1 MLENLYKVALDNNLL
16 DISFAE
22 FEGLMQSNQN
32 DYTQRLYSALSD
44 RGIDLGTFENFK
56 NQYTERNFV
65 EAPQESEE
73 QPTQDA
79 TFPLNQYRTN
89 INKDIE
95 KTQRKIQEQQDAA
108 LLNFMEE
115 NKVKNVAPE
124 ELELINQNADRI
136 FDYESMVERKQQFEQ
151 ENNILGM
158 NVEDLG
164 YKMPTQDTTLPPNQA
179 FEGTVTS
186 TGIEIEPVKKA
197 NEDGQVL
204 GTYIDKVK
212 EELPEN
218 SQLSE
223 KEIVGLAKD
232 KYIQDEELIIFNENF
247 EETIEKMKDD
257 EQFLPLLNITKSQK
271 QNELYSW
278 AKSLKDREAKKAVQ
292 LEHNF
297 QQHVVEL
304 EKIIDIQTNL
314 QNKTYKTQEEVDV
327 AMRQFR
333 ELNLQRDRHV
343 NSLEKI
349 FDQQKIVAKSDQDL
363 VNFIDMSGRNYGAV
377 TNLVGNLGKTLLGM
391 GIQVEELNYRF
402 NPKWLIRQAIAG
414 ADDKDVP
421 EFLQPYVQLNR
432 DILDKR
438 NLAKEKLREI
448 EAGIG
453 NSLQKVKTIDD
464 IDGFEDFGEWL
475 AHLTATQA
483 PNTVIMLTTGGAAL
497 PILGAIAT
505 GSKFEEMQKEIDL
518 YGAEYS
524 PLQMYSAALLTG
536 AAEVVS
542 EKFTLGYLRK
552 QKAIFKANQ
561 QTKRSFINWFK
572 QEVTLPN
579 VTRYGKDTFGE
590 GFTELGATLGNNVA
604 DKFILGKNISLTD
617 GMKDA
622 FFSGMAMSGLVY
634 KTPGIGLNIFNAFQS
649 KDSNQKIG
657 ENGALIREL
666 TGRLSDPKLK
676 LTEENKTAIKNQIE
690 ELVMDSNRILGKDIK
705 NIDKLTNKEQSE
717 LIEIHNDLFT
727 LRQDIDNFRQN
738 KDLTQEQI
746 DKFTKSLVTKQVELL
761 GRKSEILSELD
772 TREALEQNIKLAET
786 GAKQGL
792 SEGVTRM
799 DTDAQF
805 DKAVDDVK
813 NNPNLNENEKNSIT
827 SGDAKLADG
836 FTTSDDKIYIN
847 TRVAEKMGAIGV
859 GSHEMLHTILK
870 VTVKDP
876 VVRKKVVDNFLKTL
890 SASERAIVERRIG
903 QNYKFEKTEDGQY
916 FKLDKRGKKIEIDE
930 SQYNEEYL
938 TAFSDAIVQGDIQY
952 SESLFKKLG
961 RILLQMFRGY
971 GYTNAKWDSGQDVY
985 NFIKEYSINAKA
997 GKLDTVL
1004 LKQVKTKGATGAL
1017 TEVTV
1022 EDAKLARSLNEK
1034 GVLDA
1039 KDTVKKSK
1047 SGDVLSSINNLI
1059 PDNISTK
1066 QQYNNFLG
1074 SEGFTKVYNAIQ
1086 NQGGVINNY
1095 IRSRQTSKEEGDKT
1109 IEAVIDRVL
1118 NFNPEAKRQD
1128 GTTVGNKGFGEAIF
1142 ANVRFGKL
1150 DARKDLA
1157 MEAERQRVEGGDME
1171 VASKV
1176 IADETADA
1184 KLDTPKDTRKPARSK
1199 IDPTTFA
1206 GVPSTISLDT
1216 KPTKDLKVKEIDK
1229 QYTGEVG
1236 QKIFDIPAN
1245 KITTPANNLT
1255 LDQARKIQQFFG
1267 KADNL
1272 SRFLTILPE
1281 FNVATNIT
1289 EVGLEKLDVPKD
1301 VRGIA
1306 LGITKTMQDLFY
1318 ENYVDPTGKMTTPKG
1333 RSKGATSQT
1342 QVKRLKPEF
1351 LQSITKETLDAVR
1364 AKIGIT
1370 PTGEL
1375 NVLPRGAERS
1385 SIGQSLKGMAKLY
1398 SQLTATTLVRKALP
1412 KAKPKELVA
1421 SKAGTRNIMFSKH
1434 DGYTTKK
1441 WEDIATDNGTD
1452 WYDVRKDPER
1462 YANDIVKVAKIFEK
1476 KFGYGFLSKAMLTN
1490 KEGLG
1495 ISTKPKKD
1503 ANKNII
1509 KGKGGNEAIVKENQR
1524 IFDVISDIIRRE
1536 VPNISKGSEGDKH
1549 VKKRLDKNFVTTKSK
1564 KEIEAANKQNMR
1576 LFKDM
1581 WSTIYDIVQEDK
1593 SLTPTLLY
1601 FLKNAVSEGSHIQRL
1616 GAEYIGGYFDKSQI
1630 GRLEHALQNAN
1641 TGKMLMDAA
1650 LNQSKED
1657 FNKTFK
1663 ATVKNY
1669 KIIGLPIALDNI
1681 LNKTDFKNKMSLDQS
1696 WDVFNNNWW
1705 ERYFNEVVGAVEGGI
1720 NPDLIITNDGRRL
1733 SDIINVDTYGR
1744 STTPNVSDA
1753 KVKAKVD
1760 YPKVLKFSKS
1770 TPNKDKIRND
1780 LNDFDT
1786 ANRAAKIINQPK
1798 KGISIFDFDD
1808 TLATSKSK
1816 VIVTTTDGKTKKL
1829 TPEQFARL
1837 HDKLQEEGAKFDF
1850 SEFTKVIDG
1859 KPGPLAAKLKKA
1871 IDKFGNKDV
1880 FVLTARPQASAQA
1893 IYEFLKGIGLEVPIK
1908 NITGLENGTP
1918 KAKAKWVVGKAA
1930 EGYNDFYFT
1939 DDVYKNVKAVQDALE
1954 IYDVKSKT
1962 RVAYNDR
1969 ITKLD
1974 KDFNDI
1980 IEAKT
1985 GIGAEKVYSQA
1996 KAAAVGANK
2005 GRFTFFIP
2013 PSAEDF
2019 VGLLYNT
2026 LSKGKLGDNQMAWY
2040 KKNLLDPYATA
2051 MGNISRER
2059 IAVMNDYKELK
2070 KQLSVVPKNLN
2081 KVIPGDVYTN
2091 EQAVRVY
2098 IWNKQGMDI
2107 PGLSKADLK
2116 SLTDYVESKPQFK
2129 VLGDQLINIQKGDEY
2144 NAPNSGWLAGTIT
2157 TDLQAGLGGTKR
2169 AKHLAEWQQNVD
2181 IIFSEKN
2188 LNKMEAAFGK
2198 AHRTAMESIL
2208 QRMKTGVNRSFTS
2221 DGLTGQVTDWLTNS
2235 IGTIMFFNTRSALLQ
2250 TISAVNFINFKDNN
2264 IFAAGKA
2271 FANQPQYWSD
2281 FMTLMNSDFL
2291 VDRRRGLRIN
2301 VNEADIANM
2310 AQESGPRGVISKM
2323 LQLGFLPTQI
2333 ADSFAIASGGASFYR
2348 NRIKKL
2354 VKEGMDQK
2362 AAETQAMKDFREIAE
2377 ESQQSSRPDRISM
2390 QQAGPL
2396 GRIILAFGNTPM
2408 QYARLIK
2415 KAASD
2420 LINRRGDW
2428 KTNTSKLIY
2437 YSTVQNLIFN
2447 ALQQAIFAIAFGDAE
2462 EEDEK
2467 KKYLSIANGM
2477 ADSLLRGVGI
2487 AGAFVSVG
2495 KNSIIR
2501 IINESQ
2507 KTNPK
2512 FEKIGYELTKI
2523 SPPISSKLSKINQ
2536 AARSYQ
2542 WEKEEMMEK
2551 GFALDNPAWLAAGNV
2566 ISAAVNIPL
2575 DRLIKKTNNVVN
2587 STANDLETWERLA
2600 LLGGWQDWEIGVDK
2614 KLDKKDKKKE
2624 QKGKTVI
2631 RKGTVKRK

>member
-44 RGIDLGTFENFK
+44 TGVDLGTFENFK
-56 NQYTERNFV
+56 NQYTQRNFV

-79 TFPLNQYRTN
+79 TFPLKQYRTN
-89 INKDIE
+89 LTKDVEEVNK
-95 KTQRKIQEQQDAA
+95 KITAQEDASV
-108 LLNFMEE
+108 LNMIEE
-115 NKVKNVAPE
+115 NRASEEQIDKIGADAKNIFNV
-124 ELELINQNADRI
+124 LEKPKDVID
-136 FDYESMVERKQQFEQ
+136 
-151 ENNILGM
+151 M

-164 YKMPTQDTTLPPNQA
+164 FKMPAQDSTLPPNA
-179 FEGTVTS
+179 FFEGAETT
-186 TGIEIEPVKKA
+186 TGISLEGPTREEKIRDEYINRVKSQLPKDSTLNEEEITEIAKSEFVKDEERVIFDSNIEEKIESMKDKEQFMPYITA
-197 NEDGQVL
+197 NE
-204 GTYIDKVK
+204 
-212 EELPEN
+212 
-218 SQLSE
+218 
-223 KEIVGLAKD
+223 
-232 KYIQDEELIIFNENF
+232 
-247 EETIEKMKDD
+247 
-257 EQFLPLLNITKSQK
+257 TKSEEQK
-271 QNELYSW
+271 RLYDW
-278 AKSLKDREAKKAVQ
+278 AKNLDDKNTKEAVQ
-292 LEHNF
+292 LEQNMQTHLAK
-297 QQHVVEL
+297 VEEITKL
-304 EKIIDIQTNL
+304 QIAL
-314 QNKTYKTQEEVDV
+314 QNKTYNSQEEVDQ
-327 AMRQFR
+327 ATRTFN
-333 ELNLQRDRHV
+333 ELNLQIGRHV
-343 NSLEKI
+343 NSLKNLFEN
-349 FDQQKIVAKSDQDL
+349 QQLNAKTDEDL
-363 VNFIDMSGRNYGAV
+363 KNFLDMTGRNYGWV
-377 TNLVGNLGKTLLGM
+377 TNVAGHLAATVVDM
-391 GIQVEELNYRF
+391 GVFAEELAYRF
-402 NPKWLIRQAIAG
+402 NPRTLLSTLGEDFW
-414 ADDKDVP
+414 KDVP
-421 EFLQPYVQLNR
+421 EFLQPTYNARGRELIRQVKKNQVKQFTEQ
-432 DILDKR
+432 IR
-438 NLAKEKLREI
+438 N
-448 EAGIG
+448 G
-453 NSLQKVKTIDD
+453 LQKPKSIGD
-464 IDGFEDFGEWL
+464 INGFEDFGEWI
-475 AHLTATQA
+475 AHLAATQA
-483 PNTVIMLTTGGAAL
+483 PNTAIMLTSGGASL
-497 PILGAIAT
+497 PILGGLAA
-505 GSKFEEMQKEIDL
+505 GGKFDQYQDDINL
-518 YGAEYS
+518 YGAKYS
-524 PLQMYSAALLTG
+524 ALQMYTAAVGTG
-536 AAEVVS
+536 IGEALS
-542 EKFTLGYLRK
+542 ERFTLRFLK
-552 QKAIFKANQ
+552 KTKLKFDADQ
-561 QTKRSFINWFK
+561 QLKRSFLDWTKDEITFNK
-572 QEVTLPN
+572 IG
-579 VTRYGKDTFGE
+579 GKVFDVVGE
-590 GFTELGATLGNNVA
+590 GGTEVA
-604 DKFILGKNISLTD
+604 AKLSENFFDKKVMGKNISMSDGLTD
-617 GMKDA
+617 A
-622 FFSGMAMSGLVY
+622 FLSGVAMAGIIY
-634 KTPGIGLNIFNAFQS
+634 KTPGVGLNLYNIYKG
-649 KDSNQKIG
+649 KDSNQKLG
-657 ENGALIREL
+657 ENEKLIRKYEQQL
-666 TGRLSDPKLK
+666 ANNPNLSA
-676 LTEENKTAIKNQIE
+676 ENVKTIQGQIE
-690 ELVMDSNRILGKDIK
+690 DLVLESNKIIATDTK
-705 NIDKLTNKEQSE
+705 NLDKISKEEKQE
-717 LIEIHNDLFT
+717 LIDIENSIFK
-727 LRQDIDNFRQN
+727 LRQDIDSFRKN
-738 KDLTQEQI
+738 ENLKKEDI
-746 DKFTKSLVTKQVELL
+746 DAFTKSLVVKQVDLL
-761 GRKSEILSELD
+761 GRKNEIL
-772 TREALEQNIKLAET
+772 TKAQNV
-786 GAKQGL
+786 
-792 SEGVTRM
+792 EGVEQTTQFAEKASEADLSGPVTRI
-799 DTDAQF
+799 DSDAKF
-805 DKAVDDVK
+805 DDAINDIK
-813 NNPNLNENEKNSIT
+813 NNDNLTEDEKNSIT
-827 SGDAKLADG
+827 SGDAKSADG
-836 FTTSDDKIYIN
+836 FITSDDKIYIN
-847 TRVAEKMGAIGV
+847 TKVAEQMGAIAV
-859 GSHEMLHTILK
+859 GSHEVLHSILK
-870 VTVKDP
+870 TTVKDP

-952 SESLFKKLG
+952 NESVFKKLG

-971 GYTNAKWDSGQDVY
+971 GYTNAKWNSGQDVY

-997 GKLDTVL
+997 GKLDAVL
-1004 LKQVKTKGATGAL
+1004 LKQVKTEGATGAL
-1017 TEVTV
+1017 TEVTDQDV
-1022 EDAKLARSLNEK
+1022 KALDKKSKATTTGVKL
-1034 GVLDA
+1034 
-1039 KDTVKKSK
+1039 SK

-1059 PDNISTK
+1059 PDNISTR

-1095 IRSRQTSKEEGDKT
+1095 IRSRQTSREEGDKT

-1157 MEAERQRVEGGDME
+1157 IEAERQRVEGGDME

-1184 KLDTPKDTRKPARSK
+1184 KLDTPKDTRKPAKLK

-1206 GVPSTISLDT
+1206 GVPSAISLDT

-1272 SRFLTILPE
+1272 NRFLSVLPE
-1281 FNVATNIT
+1281 FNVATNVT

-1351 LQSITKETLDAVR
+1351 LQPITKETLDAIR
-1364 AKIGIT
+1364 DKIGIT

-1375 NVLPRGAERS
+1375 NILPRGAERS

-1421 SKAGTRNIMFSKH
+1421 SKAGTRNIMFSQH

-1441 WEDIATDNGTD
+1441 WKDIATDNDTD
-1452 WYDVRKDPER
+1452 WYDVKKDPEK
-1462 YANDIVKVAKIFEK
+1462 YAEDIVKIAKIFEN
-1476 KFGYGFLSKAMLTN
+1476 KFGAGFLSKAMLTN
-1490 KEGLG
+1490 KDGLG
-1495 ISTKPKKD
+1495 LNTRKNVPEATK
-1503 ANKNII
+1503 
-1509 KGKGGNEAIVKENQR
+1509 KENQR
-1524 IFDVISDIIRRE
+1524 IFDLISGIIKRDL
-1536 VPNISKGSEGDKH
+1536 PNISKQSKGRVHAKQKITATFAKNAT
-1549 VKKRLDKNFVTTKSK
+1549 KKQ
-1564 KEIEAANKQNMR
+1564 IEAANKQNMR

-1581 WSTIYDIVQEDK
+1581 WSTIYDIVQDDK
-1593 SLTPTLLY
+1593 SLTPALLH

-1616 GAEYIGGYFDKSQI
+1616 GAEYIGGYVDKSQI
-1630 GRLEHALQNAN
+1630 SHLEHALQNAN
-1641 TGKMLMDAA
+1641 TAKMLMNAA

-1669 KIIGLPIALDNI
+1669 KIIGLPKALNNI
-1681 LNKTDFKNKMSLDQS
+1681 LDKTDFKNKMSLDQS

-1720 NPDLIITNDGRRL
+1720 NPDLIITNDGTRL

-1744 STTPNVSDA
+1744 STTPNVSNA
-1753 KVKAKVD
+1753 KLKAKVD

-1780 LNDFDT
+1780 LNDFDQ
-1786 ANRAAKIINQPK
+1786 ANRNAKNINTPK

-1837 HDKLQEEGAKFDF
+1837 HDTLQEEGAKFDF
-1850 SEFTKVIDG
+1850 SEFTKVIGG

-1996 KAAAVGANK
+1996 KAAAVGASK
-2005 GRFTFFIP
+2005 GKFTFFIP

-2070 KQLSVVPKNLN
+2070 KQLSVVPKNLS
-2081 KVIPGDVYTN
+2081 KVITGDVYTN

-2116 SLTDYVESKPQFK
+2116 SLTDYVETKPQFK

-2144 NAPNSGWLAGTIT
+2144 NSPNSGWLAGTIT

-2181 IIFSEKN
+2181 IVFSEKN

-2198 AHRTAMESIL
+2198 AHRTAIESIL
-2208 QRMKTGVNRSFTS
+2208 KRMKTGVNRSFTS

-2333 ADSFAIASGGASFYR
+2333 ADSFAIASGGSSFYR

-2447 ALQQAIFAIAFGDAE
+2447 ALQQAIFAIAFGDSE

-2477 ADSLLRGVGI
+2477 VDSLLRGVGI

-2501 IINESQ
+2501 IINESE
-2507 KTNPK
+2507 KPNPK

-2542 WEKEEMMEK
+2542 WEKQEMMEK

-2566 ISAAVNIPL
+2566 ISATVNIPL

-2614 KLDKKDKKKE
+2614 KLDKKKDKKDNKS
-2624 QKGKTVI
+2624 KTVI

>member
-22 FEGLMQSNQN
+22 FEGLIQSNQN

-56 NQYTERNFV
+56 NQYTQRNFV
-65 EAPQESEE
+65 EAPQQSEE

-89 INKDIE
+89 LTKEVEEVNK
-95 KTQRKIQEQQDAA
+95 KITAQQDASV
-108 LLNFMEE
+108 LNMIEE
-115 NKVKNVAPE
+115 NRATKEQIE
-124 ELELINQNADRI
+124 EISADAENI
-136 FDYESMVERKQQFEQ
+136 F
-151 ENNILGM
+151 NILEKPKDIVDM
-158 NVEDLG
+158 SVEDLG
-164 YKMPTQDTTLPPNQA
+164 FKMPTQDTTLPPNTL
-179 FEGTVTS
+179 FEGAQTT
-186 TGIEIEPVKKA
+186 TGISLEGPTREEKIRDEYINRVK
-197 NEDGQVL
+197 
-204 GTYIDKVK
+204 
-212 EELPEN
+212 
-218 SQLSE
+218 SQLPKDSTLNEEEITEIAKSE
-223 KEIVGLAKD
+223 FVKDEERVIFDSNIEEKIESMKD
-232 KYIQDEELIIFNENF
+232 K
-247 EETIEKMKDD
+247 
-257 EQFLPLLNITKSQK
+257 EQFMPYITANVTKSEEQK
-271 QNELYSW
+271 RLYDW
-278 AKSLKDREAKKAVQ
+278 AKNLDDKKTKEAVQ
-292 LEHNF
+292 LEQNMQTHLAK
-297 QQHVVEL
+297 VEEITKL
-304 EKIIDIQTNL
+304 QIAL
-314 QNKTYKTQEEVDV
+314 QNKTYNSQEEVDQ
-327 AMRQFR
+327 AMRTFN
-333 ELNLQRDRHV
+333 ELNLQIGRHV
-343 NSLEKI
+343 NSLKNLFEK
-349 FDQQKIVAKSDQDL
+349 QQLNAKTDEDL
-363 VNFIDMSGRNYGAV
+363 KNFLDMTGRNYGWV
-377 TNLVGNLGKTLLGM
+377 TNVAGHLAAAVVDM
-391 GIQVEELNYRF
+391 GVFAEELAYRF
-402 NPKWLIRQAIAG
+402 NPRTLLSTLGEDFW
-414 ADDKDVP
+414 KDVP
-421 EFLQPYVQLNR
+421 EFLQPTYNARGRELIRQVKKNQVKQFTEQ
-432 DILDKR
+432 IR
-438 NLAKEKLREI
+438 N
-448 EAGIG
+448 G
-453 NSLQKVKTIDD
+453 LQKPKSIGD
-464 IDGFEDFGEWL
+464 INSFEDFGEWI
-475 AHLTATQA
+475 AHLAATQA
-483 PNTVIMLTTGGAAL
+483 PNTAIMLTSGGASL
-497 PILGAIAT
+497 PILGSLAA
-505 GSKFEEMQKEIDL
+505 GGKFDQYQDDINL
-518 YGAEYS
+518 YGAKYS
-524 PLQMYSAALLTG
+524 ALQMYTAAVGTG
-536 AAEVVS
+536 VGEALS
-542 EKFTLGYLRK
+542 ERFTLRFLK
-552 QKAIFKANQ
+552 QTKIKFNADRQ
-561 QTKRSFINWFK
+561 LKRSFLDWTKDEITFNK
-572 QEVTLPN
+572 IG
-579 VTRYGKDTFGE
+579 GKVFDVIGE
-590 GFTELGATLGNNVA
+590 GGTEVA
-604 DKFILGKNISLTD
+604 AKLAENFFDKKVMGKNVSMSDGLTD
-617 GMKDA
+617 A
-622 FFSGMAMSGLVY
+622 FLSGVAMAGVIYKVPGVGLNLYNVY
-634 KTPGIGLNIFNAFQS
+634 KG
-649 KDSNQKIG
+649 KDSNQKLG
-657 ENGALIREL
+657 ENAKLIRKYEQQL
-666 TGRLSDPKLK
+666 ANNPNLSA
-676 LTEENKTAIKNQIE
+676 ENIKTIQGQIE
-690 ELVMDSNRILGKDIK
+690 DLVLESNKIIATDTK
-705 NIDKLTNKEQSE
+705 NLDKISKEEKQE
-717 LIEIHNDLFT
+717 LIDIENSIFK
-727 LRQDIDNFRQN
+727 LRQDIDNFRKN
-738 KDLTQEQI
+738 ENLTKEDI
-746 DKFTKSLVTKQVELL
+746 DAFTKSLVVKQVDLL
-761 GRKSEILSELD
+761 GRKNEIL
-772 TREALEQNIKLAET
+772 TKAQNI
-786 GAKQGL
+786 
-792 SEGVTRM
+792 EGVAQATQFAEKASEA
-799 DTDAQF
+799 DLSGPVTKIDSDAKF
-805 DKAVDDVK
+805 DDAINEIK
-813 NNPNLNENEKNSIT
+813 NNENLTEDEKNSIT
-827 SGDAKLADG
+827 SGDAKSADG
-836 FTTSDDKIYIN
+836 FITSDDRIYIN
-847 TRVAEKMGAIGV
+847 TKVAEQMGAIAV
-859 GSHEMLHTILK
+859 GSHEVLHSILRT
-870 VTVKDP
+870 TVKDP
-876 VVRKKVVDNFLKTL
+876 VVRKKIVDNFLKTL

-952 SESLFKKLG
+952 NESVFKKLG
-961 RILLQMFRGY
+961 RILLQMLRGY
-971 GYTNAKWDSGQDVY
+971 GYTNAKWNSGQDVY

-1004 LKQVKTKGATGAL
+1004 LKRVKTKGATGAL

-1034 GVLDA
+1034 GVLDTKA
-1039 KDTVKKSK
+1039 TVKKSK

-1184 KLDTPKDTRKPARSK
+1184 KLDTPKDTRKPAKSK

-1206 GVPSTISLDT
+1206 GVPSTISLDA

-1272 SRFLTILPE
+1272 SRFLNILPE

-1318 ENYVDPTGKMTTPKG
+1318 ENYIDPTGEMTTPKG

-1421 SKAGTRNIMFSKH
+1421 SKAGTRNIMFSQH

-1441 WEDIATDNGTD
+1441 WKDIATENDTE
-1452 WYDVRKDPER
+1452 WYDVKKNPEK
-1462 YANDIVKVAKIFEK
+1462 YAEDIVKIAKIFEK

-1490 KEGLG
+1490 KDGLG
-1495 ISTKPKKD
+1495 IGARKIRD
-1503 ANKNII
+1503 ADGNIT
-1509 KGKGGNEAIVKENQR
+1509 NEAVIKENQR
-1524 IFDVISDIIRRE
+1524 IFDVISTIITRE
-1536 VPNISKGSEGDKH
+1536 LPNISKQSEGKKH
-1549 VKKRLDKNFVTTKSK
+1549 VKQKITATFAKTATK

-1581 WSTIYDIVQEDK
+1581 WSTIYDIVQDDK
-1593 SLTPTLLY
+1593 SLTPALLY
-1601 FLKNAVSEGSHIQRL
+1601 FIKNGVSEGSHIQRL

-1641 TGKMLMDAA
+1641 TGKMLMEAA

-1669 KIIGLPIALDNI
+1669 KIIGLPVKLDNI

-1720 NPDLIITNDGRRL
+1720 NPDLIITNDGTRL

-1744 STTPNVSDA
+1744 STTPNVSKA
-1753 KVKAKVD
+1753 KLKAKVD
-1760 YPKVLKFSKS
+1760 YPKVMKFSKS

-1918 KAKAKWVVGKAA
+1918 KAKANWVVSKAA

-1996 KAAAVGANK
+1996 KAAAVGASK

-2081 KVIPGDVYTN
+2081 KVIPGEVYTN

-2462 EEDEK
+2462 EEDEN

-2501 IINESQ
+2501 IINESE
-2507 KTNPK
+2507 KPNPK

-2542 WEKEEMMEK
+2542 WEKQEMMEK

-2624 QKGKTVI
+2624 QEGKTVI